1 MNLSEIDKL
10 RKEIKRKELKYEA
23 SQREMQNLRSSA
35 NSHQRELR
43 LLNGVNDKLL
53 REKEELI
60 NKCKNLKE
68 TIRDLTEKLEKNK
81 GNPKLIEAIE
91 EQSEEIENL
100 EKNSSILQGEI
111 LLRDETIRDLEYK
124 LDVLQRSI
132 QIQNKYEGG
141 VNETYGPTKEKLR
154 SLYFELG
161 KKNADL
167 HALSI
172 SIAELTMLNS
182 NLDDEKNKLLVEN
195 LQLKSDLN
203 NINLKYKQLSEA
215 NQKSQHECQSLKFD
229 LDKESEQVKKLN
241 IHIEDLVA
249 RIAEL
254 RVSNEALIAEKDYE
268 IGKSKSRILFL
279 LI

>member
-1 MNLSEIDKL
+1 MNLSEVDKL

-23 SQREMQNLRSSA
+23 SQKELQNLRSTA

-53 REKEELI
+53 REKEEIIIKYKAQKITNKQLI
-60 NKCKNLKE
+60 
-68 TIRDLTEKLEKNK
+68 EKLEKNK
-81 GNPKLIEAIE
+81 GNQKLIEAIE

-100 EKNSSILQGEI
+100 EKNTSVLQGEI
-111 LLRDETIRDLEYK
+111 LLRDELIKDLEYK

-141 VNETYGPTKEKLR
+141 VNDTFGPPKERLR

-167 HALSI
+167 HSLSI
-172 SIAELTMLNS
+172 TVAELTMLNT
-182 NLDDEKNKLLVEN
+182 NLEEEKNIFMIEN
-195 LQLKSDLN
+195 IQLKSDVN
-203 NINLKYKQLSEA
+203 NFNLKYKQA
-215 NQKSQHECQSLKFD
+215 NDNINTFQQKITSLNLELEHKKD
-229 LDKESEQVKKLN
+229 LESKSKT
-241 IHIEDLVA
+241 HIEDLVS

-254 RVSNEALIAEKDYE
+254 RVTNEAIVAEKDYE
-268 IGKSKSRILFL
+268 IGKI
-279 LI
+279 